1 MNDYVSISYKGLTG
15 LSAHPSQALNNYVY
29 DEARVTDHKV
39 SPTTNDTCQA
49 RCDTGNEKSIISN
62 IMLL

>member
-29 DEARVTDHKV
+29 DEARVTDHKI
-39 SPTTNDTCQA
+39 SPSDTCQA
-49 RCDTGNEKSIISN
+49 RCDTGNEKSILSN